1 MFVMSGMKQHTALIL
16 KRFRPSLKSQI
27 AMLGIGGVAIISVT
41 CLGGL
46 NYAARVQ
53 RESDDSMRFRAQ
65 LSELSDG
72 FLETQQIAARFVKS
86 RDEGLAK
93 KLSDRVAD
101 EIALLDKLEAFAA
114 TAAEG
119 DPIRQVASLR
129 SGINLYATRFRNI
142 VGAQRVLGLN
152 PNDGLQGKLRSVIQ
166 QFEAKVQ
173 QIDQPRL
180 TVLLLTMRR
189 LEKDFALSGE
199 ERFGDQLNE
208 REGEFETA
216 LTASALPSDMR
227 TELLGLARAY
237 KLAFAGFLVSRQTLD
252 DQLDDLSQIFDRTRP
267 ALVKVADAANVRA
280 ELAQRRADAFRQ
292 TFNWVI
298 GIVAFVLTLLAILF
312 GRRIAGL
319 ISRMSAAMRQLAEGQ
334 FDVVLPGLK
343 RSDEI
348 GGMARAVESFK
359 TRAQEK
365 ARAEL
370 DARIEE
376 DRRAA
381 DRHKAELAR
390 LAAAFE
396 ASAGTVIATVSAAS
410 EELAASARDLS
421 DTAHHTQD
429 LSASVAAASEE
440 ASDNVRRVAAAT
452 EQMIASA
459 SEIGRRVGESADIAG
474 DAVAQAQQTDERMA
488 QLASAADRIGNVVQL
503 IATIAR
509 QTNLLALNATI
520 EAARAGTAGS
530 GFAVVAQE
538 VKTLA
543 RQTAEATEDIRSQ
556 IADIQAATRESAG
569 AISDIAGIIQRI
581 SQIAADVAHAIDKQ
595 AGATRSIA
603 ENVQIASERTS
614 QVAVSIGQVASGAS
628 RTGAAS
634 SRVLSSSRS
643 LSDGNSRLKLELDNF
658 IATIRAS

>member
-1 MFVMSGMKQHTALIL
+1 MHQMFVVSRMKPFAADIL
-16 KRFRPSLKSQI
+16 KRFRPSLKNQI

-41 CLGGL
+41 CLAGL
-46 NYAARVQ
+46 DYAANVQ

-72 FLETQQIAARFVKS
+72 FLETQQIAARFLKS

-93 KLSDRVAD
+93 KLSARVAD
-101 EIALLDKLEAFAA
+101 EIALLDKLEAFAM
-114 TAAEG
+114 AAPDG

-129 SGINLYATRFRNI
+129 SGINLYATRFQNI
-142 VGAQRVLGLN
+142 VGAQRILGMT
-152 PNDGLQGKLRSVIQ
+152 PTDGLQGKLRSAVQ
-166 QFEAKVQ
+166 QFEARVAQ
-173 QIDQPRL
+173 VDQPRL

-208 REGEFETA
+208 REDEFETA
-216 LTASALPSDMR
+216 LAASTLATNVK
-227 TELLGLARAY
+227 TELLGLAHAY

-292 TFNWVI
+292 AFSWLI
-298 GIVAFVLTLLAILF
+298 GIVAFVLTLFAILF
-312 GRRIAGL
+312 GRRVAGL
-319 ISRMSAAMRQLAEGQ
+319 ISRMSAAMRRLAEGD
-334 FDVVLPGLK
+334 FDVVLPGLE

-348 GGMARAVESFK
+348 GGMAR
-359 TRAQEK
+359 R
-365 ARAEL
+365 
-370 DARIEE
+370 EE

-390 LAAAFE
+390 LAEAFE
-396 ASAGTVIATVSAAS
+396 ASAGNVIATVSAAS

-429 LSASVAAASEE
+429 LSANVAAASEE

-459 SEIGRRVGESADIAG
+459 SEIGRQVSESADIAS
-474 DAVAQAQQTDERMA
+474 DAVAQAQQTDARMA

-503 IATIAR
+503 IAAIAR

-543 RQTAEATEDIRSQ
+543 RQTAEATEDIRAQ

-581 SQIAADVAHAIDKQ
+581 AQIASDVADAIDAQ
-595 AGATRSIA
+595 GSATRSIA
-603 ENVQIASERTS
+603 ENVQVASERTS

-628 RTGAAS
+628 RTGSAS
-634 SRVLSSSRS
+634 SQVLSSSRL
-643 LSDGNSRLKLELDNF
+643 LSDGNGRLKQELDNF
-658 IATIRAS
+658 IATIRAG

>member
-1 MFVMSGMKQHTALIL
+1 M
-16 KRFRPSLKSQI
+16 
-27 AMLGIGGVAIISVT
+27 
-41 CLGGL
+41 
-46 NYAARVQ
+46 
-53 RESDDSMRFRAQ
+53 
-65 LSELSDG
+65 
-72 FLETQQIAARFVKS
+72 
-86 RDEGLAK
+86 
-93 KLSDRVAD
+93 
-101 EIALLDKLEAFAA
+101 
-114 TAAEG
+114 
-119 DPIRQVASLR
+119 R
-129 SGINLYATRFRNI
+129 SGINLYATRFQNI
-142 VGAQRVLGLN
+142 VGAQRILGMN
-152 PNDGLQGKLRSVIQ
+152 PSDGLQGKLRSAVQ
-166 QFEAKVQ
+166 QFEARVGQ
-173 QIDQPRL
+173 LDQPRL

-208 REGEFETA
+208 READFETA
-216 LTASALPSDMR
+216 LAAAALPADVK

-267 ALVKVADAANVRA
+267 ALIKVADAAHSRA

-292 TFNWVI
+292 TFSWLI
-298 GIVAFVLTLLAILF
+298 GIVAFALTLFAILF
-312 GRRIAGL
+312 GRRVAGL

-334 FDVVLPGLK
+334 FDVVLPGLD
-343 RSDEI
+343 RTDEI

-359 TRAQEK
+359 TRAQQR

-370 DARIEE
+370 DTRREE

-396 ASAGTVIATVSAAS
+396 ASAGNVIATVSAAS
-410 EELAASARDLS
+410 EELAASAHDLS

-429 LSASVAAASEE
+429 LSANVAAASEEASDNVRRVAAASEE

-452 EQMIASA
+452 EQMIVSA
-459 SEIGRRVGESADIAG
+459 SEIGRQVGESASFASA
-474 DAVAQAQQTDERMA
+474 AVAQAQQTDARMA

-503 IATIAR
+503 IAASAR
-509 QTNLLALNATI
+509 QTNLLSLNATI
-520 EAARAGTAGS
+520 EAARAAKTGA

-543 RQTAEATEDIRSQ
+543 RQTAEATEDIRAQ

-581 SQIAADVAHAIDKQ
+581 SQIASHVAGAIEEQ
-595 AGATRSIA
+595 GRATRSIA
-603 ENVQIASERTS
+603 ENVQVASERTS

-628 RTGAAS
+628 RTGTAS
-634 SRVLSSSRS
+634 SQVLTSSRL
-643 LSDGNSRLKLELDNF
+643 LSDGNGRLKQELDNF
-658 IATIRAS
+658 IATIRAE